1 MNPAFL
7 DNMSW
12 EMAEVYGAVT
22 DRILIN
28 LAKYF
33 KYYKPGEPV
42 PRSTF
47 EYQARMLAQMGQ
59 VSKETMQIIRNGLDG
74 ADEALKNTLEQAV
87 IDAVSKAEPELLDAV
102 KKGVLSPAGMQ
113 IVAPNQMQ
121 AFQRYY
127 QQAADKLNLVNT
139 VMLESTK
146 SAYQQ
151 AVSGVIAD
159 IELAERVGATQ
170 FALDAATGEVV
181 TGVSSWNQALKNATE
196 HMANR
201 GITGFVD
208 HGGHQWSAEAYAAMD
223 IRTTVANTARA
234 AVWETNQNF
243 GNDLYSVSYHN
254 GARPGCY
261 PWQNKVVSSTDNART
276 VTDLDGNEIVVVAQ
290 SATSYGQ
297 PAGLF
302 GINCKH
308 YPTPFIPGVSLIRG
322 EPQSP
327 EENAKTYEESQHQR
341 ALERKI
347 REQKRD
353 LDMMKAQGASPE
365 AIKAQR
371 AKIRETDDEI
381 DAFCEQTGRAR
392 RQNREAVYTKREFPD
407 KERYDVSKF
416 EHEQKDRIR
425 EYYEKGGA
433 QHGYTF
439 GQMTPNEDDSI
450 ESLER
455 QYNEINAK
463 KRAFIREHRFDDNDE
478 WRSQVVEYNKKLDE
492 LTEKSVAKEKAQK
505 AAENEAK
512 REAERKA
519 QRAKEDSIRKK
530 AIEDYDVRID
540 EIERKRMDLLYNE
553 SSDIRTSDKLYEE
566 LEKLEERKRI
576 VENGGWTLDQ
586 ATVTQKPFVVN
597 PGTTSEISL
606 KQADIY
612 TMPDGKQFVFKH
624 GMDRAKQ
631 KLTPDELI
639 TKYYEVPKAVRD
651 KSQNVIAVVDRY
663 NPNDAYWKKEYKR
676 LGYDFPGSY
685 ATGGKQMTFY
695 RWDYE
700 HDPEYMLFT
709 IEHEAGHAIDIT
721 EGNISTSA
729 EWLNAIAKDKE
740 IAGESSFRDYG
751 ATRTEEDFADSV
763 GYYSMKNAEFRKRFP
778 NRSTILD
785 RIIGGGQ

>member
-102 KKGVLSPAGMQ
+102 KKGVLSPAGMP

-159 IELAERVGATQ
+159 IELAKRVGATQ

-276 VTDLDGNEIVVVAQ
+276 VTDLDGNEIVVIAQ

-381 DAFCEQTGRAR
+381 DAFCEQTGRTR
-392 RQNREAVYTKREFPD
+392 RQNREAVYTKRDFPD
-407 KERYDVSKF
+407 KEKYDVAAF
-416 EHEQKDRIR
+416 EHEQQDRIR

-433 QHGYTF
+433 QQGYTF
-439 GQMTPNEDDSI
+439 GQMTPNTPPIPQTPSTPQI
-450 ESLER
+450 P
-455 QYNEINAK
+455 QQQTPTPNATPQTDT
-463 KRAFIREHRFDDNDE
+463 I
-478 WRSQVVEYNKKLDE
+478 
-492 LTEKSVAKEKAQK
+492 EKAIGVK
-505 AAENEAK
+505 RGAPMTIEEA
-512 REAERKA
+512 RK
-519 QRAKEDSIRKK
+519 
-530 AIEDYDVRID
+530 
-540 EIERKRMDLLYNE
+540 
-553 SSDIRTSDKLYEE
+553 
-566 LEKLEERKRI
+566 
-576 VENGGWTLDQ
+576 G
-586 ATVTQKPFVVN
+586 VN
-597 PGTTSEISL
+597 PGYYYDVQNKVNCQRCVQTYELRRRGYDVEAMPKPKNPKDNRVVWGSECFNGYGTS
-606 KQADIY
+606 QGNAVRAY
-612 TMPDGKQFVFKH
+612 TLNQTAAQVKKELSNAPDGARYSVYIKWKSARSAHVFIAEKVNGVVQYLDPQDNTEDASGYFARGSRGKFGFFRMDDKPITTDETLIKQTVKK
-624 GMDRAKQ
+624 GG
-631 KLTPDELI
+631 
-639 TKYYEVPKAVRD
+639 TK
-651 KSQNVIAVVDRY
+651 
-663 NPNDAYWKKEYKR
+663 
-676 LGYDFPGSY
+676 
-685 ATGGKQMTFY
+685 
-695 RWDYE
+695 
-700 HDPEYMLFT
+700 
-709 IEHEAGHAIDIT
+709 
-721 EGNISTSA
+721 
-729 EWLNAIAKDKE
+729 
-740 IAGESSFRDYG
+740 
-751 ATRTEEDFADSV
+751 
-763 GYYSMKNAEFRKRFP
+763 
-778 NRSTILD
+778 
-785 RIIGGGQ
+785 

>member
-102 KKGVLSPAGMQ
+102 KKGVLSPAGMP
-113 IVAPNQMQ
+113 IVAPNQMR
-121 AFQRYY
+121 AFQLYY

-276 VTDLDGNEIVVVAQ
+276 VTDLDGNEIVVIAQ

-327 EENAKTYEESQHQR
+327 EANAKTYEESQHQR

-353 LDMMKAQGASPE
+353 LDMMKAQGASPD

-381 DAFCEQTGRAR
+381 DAFCEQTGRTR

-407 KERYDVSKF
+407 KEKYDVAAF
-416 EHEQKDRIR
+416 EHEQKERIKK
-425 EYYEKGGA
+425 YYTDGGA
-433 QHGYTF
+433 QADYNYALKNSTKPVTMQMEDLFVPKSIGARSVNDLPVMDFATGEEYRIAPGTSVKNVETF
-439 GQMTPNEDDSI
+439 AGKETKVRYRNAYKYAEKYGGNEEDWQHVKGNALLRTEDGD
-450 ESLER
+450 R
-455 QYNEINAK
+455 MAEIHWSQAENIGK
-463 KRAFIREHRFDDNDE
+463 FDPFVKR
-478 WRSQVVEYNKKLDE
+478 WLDE
-492 LTEKSVAKEKAQK
+492 
-505 AAENEAK
+505 
-512 REAERKA
+512 
-519 QRAKEDSIRKK
+519 
-530 AIEDYDVRID
+530 
-540 EIERKRMDLLYNE
+540 
-553 SSDIRTSDKLYEE
+553 
-566 LEKLEERKRI
+566 
-576 VENGGWTLDQ
+576 
-586 ATVTQKPFVVN
+586 
-597 PGTTSEISL
+597 
-606 KQADIY
+606 
-612 TMPDGKQFVFKH
+612 
-624 GMDRAKQ
+624 
-631 KLTPDELI
+631 
-639 TKYYEVPKAVRD
+639 
-651 KSQNVIAVVDRY
+651 
-663 NPNDAYWKKEYKR
+663 
-676 LGYDFPGSY
+676 
-685 ATGGKQMTFY
+685 
-695 RWDYE
+695 
-700 HDPEYMLFT
+700 
-709 IEHEAGHAIDIT
+709 
-721 EGNISTSA
+721 
-729 EWLNAIAKDKE
+729 
-740 IAGESSFRDYG
+740 
-751 ATRTEEDFADSV
+751 
-763 GYYSMKNAEFRKRFP
+763 
-778 NRSTILD
+778 
-785 RIIGGGQ
+785 

>member
-102 KKGVLSPAGMQ
+102 KKGVLSPAGMP

-261 PWQNKVVSSTDNART
+261 PWQNKVISSTDNART
-276 VTDLDGNEIVVVAQ
+276 VTDLDGNEIVVIAQ

-381 DAFCEQTGRAR
+381 DAFCEQTGRTR

-416 EHEQKDRIR
+416 EHEQQDRIR

-433 QHGYTF
+433 QQGYTF
-439 GQMTPNEDDSI
+439 GQMTPNAQIQPTGTETIQNASEVAKFGDKITGNDNVKQSLVDAYEYHRTQNGLTSAPYDPNSKLQFI
-450 ESLER
+450 ESDISSLGKDTQRVVAETIGDLTKKYDTPLTSVVTMDKNDLFFNRKAFAGVSHNYANDTAKMQINPLKCKNKAKMVERIKELREMGYCAYVPDDKMERYVFTHEFGHSILKITSELDGKNFVGADFTKLRNARDEVVTIFNEYRKRIGELE
-455 QYNEINAK
+455 AT
-463 KRAFIREHRFDDNDE
+463 KRALEKKVISEL
-478 WRSQVVEYNKKLDE
+478 SQEAANESKK
-492 LTEKSVAKEKAQK
+492 V
-505 AAENEAK
+505 
-512 REAERKA
+512 
-519 QRAKEDSIRKK
+519 
-530 AIEDYDVRID
+530 ID
-540 EIERKRMDLLYNE
+540 EIKSIRISQYSLTDVNE
-553 SSDIRTSDKLYEE
+553 FFAESFVYTEY
-566 LEKLEERKRI
+566 
-576 VENGGWTLDQ
+576 GG
-586 ATVTQKPFVVN
+586 VN
-597 PGTTSEISL
+597 NEY
-606 KQADIY
+606 A
-612 TMPDGKQFVFKH
+612 M
-624 GMDRAKQ
+624 R
-631 KLTPDELI
+631 
-639 TKYYEVPKAVRD
+639 VR
-651 KSQNVIAVVDRY
+651 NVIDRY
-663 NPNDAYWKKEYKR
+663 
-676 LGYDFPGSY
+676 
-685 ATGGKQMTFY
+685 
-695 RWDYE
+695 
-700 HDPEYMLFT
+700 
-709 IEHEAGHAIDIT
+709 
-721 EGNISTSA
+721 
-729 EWLNAIAKDKE
+729 
-740 IAGESSFRDYG
+740 FR
-751 ATRTEEDFADSV
+751 R
-763 GYYSMKNAEFRKRFP
+763 
-778 NRSTILD
+778 
-785 RIIGGGQ
+785 